1 MPGRTRTAA
10 LRHPFRFLPVS
21 FLWDKE
27 TPGAFS
33 TPGVSFYSSPFMIKF
48 QMQSDSH
55 CESDSHRLATV
66 LWGRVPLGHGP
77 SI

>member
-1 MPGRTRTAA
+1 MAGS
-10 LRHPFRFLPVS
+10 HPEPQLPVS
-21 FLWDKE
+21 LPLLPDSFLWGKE

-33 TPGVSFYSSPFMIKF
+33 TPGVSFFSSPLMIKF

>member
-1 MPGRTRTAA
+1 MAGSYPNRSS
-10 LRHPFRFLPVS
+10 PSSLPLLPDF
-21 FLWDKE
+21 FLWGEE
-27 TPGAFS
+27 TPGDFS
-33 TPGVSFYSSPFMIKF
+33 TPGVSFHSSPFMIKF